1 MVMKLRPESDEADV
15 QAFVQQ
21 LILIG
26 TYIYIYIYVIT
37 HIYSFAVN
45 QVNHQNFDPFLIP
58 KYL

>member
-26 TYIYIYIYVIT
+26 TYIYIIT

-45 QVNHQNFDPFLIP
+45 QVNHQNFDPTLIP
-58 KYL
+58 K